1 MFPQLPIEWGG
12 VIVFLVFK
20 GVSSIGGVGGGA
32 IAIAKPFI
40 MAFFGINFK
49 VSVAISSFAITLAT
63 LTKFITSFK
72 ERNPVKLSTCSID
85 YQVIIVMMPLTLVGS
100 FVGAYIYVV
109 LPDLIL

>member
-12 VIVFLVFK
+12 VFVFLVFK
-20 GVSSIGGVGGGA
+20 GVSSVGGVGGGA
-32 IAIAKPFI
+32 IAKPLI

-49 VSVAISSFAITLAT
+49 VSVAISSFAITIAT

-72 ERNPVKLSTCSID
+72 ERNPDKLSTCSID

-100 FVGAYIYVV
+100 FIGAYIYVV